1 MGPKKKECR
10 NEKSRKME
18 WKWKWKWNVAHNRD
32 QGSVKVSNRMDGTA
46 DKIPGMYQII
56 RCERDT
62 VADISLIKTDSVS
75 EEFYSVDGIYTRRS
89 VYEVKSISRFCRS
102 SSSPHCQ
109 PQKSL
114 QKSQC
119 EALQVHAWTARIVAV
134 AISSTISSPQYGVPY
149 LSRELVRS
157 LAS

>member
-1 MGPKKKECR
+1 MVNIWGQKRKSAEMR
-10 NEKSRKME
+10 NQG
-18 WKWKWKWNVAHNRD
+18 KWNGNGNGNGMLPTTGIR
-32 QGSVKVSNRMDGTA
+32 GVS
-46 DKIPGMYQII
+46 KCQIEWMEQQIKSPACI
-56 RCERDT
+56 RLSDAKRCL
-62 VADISLIKTDSVS
+62 ADISLIKTDSVS

-149 LSRELVRS
+149 LSRELVR
-157 LAS
+157 